1 MLSKLSK
8 LNLFVIKKKKVLI
21 FHSALATYRVDQ
33 FNALN
38 ELYDVEVVFLLKN
51 LWYYKMNQDELLSQ
65 SNFKIS
71 YLLNGPR
78 YKGRMFRF
86 GVYRKIKKVN
96 PDIILSYEYSLT
108 TQYLIALKR
117 IGLIN
122 QKIGTLVDDSMDIC
136 YNVQSKTRLKARN
149 LAVKHL
155 DYLVLLSDEVAQ
167 FYQDTFNFKKQQLI
181 VSPILQR
188 PEKLRKNSSSLKQI
202 ADNYIQKYNLKDKKV
217 LLYVGRLVEVKALPL
232 FINTI
237 KTILEEEKDLLLV
250 LVGDGVEKESLQA
263 IVKENKLEDKVLL
276 PGEYQ
281 GDELYGWYLSA
292 SGLVLPSIW
301 EPFGAVINEALI
313 FGLPVFCSSLAGASS
328 WIKPEH
334 GMIFNPMSSRETQDR
349 LKLFLNTIEVVKEV
363 DLEEKKCLM
372 DFSTEKFN
380 EEWIKL
386 G

>member
-1 MLSKLSK
+1 M
-8 LNLFVIKKKKVLI
+8 KKKKVLI

-71 YLLNGPR
+71 YLLKGPR

-86 GVYRKIKKVN
+86 GVYNKIRKVK

-108 TQYLIALKR
+108 TQYLILLKQL
-117 IGLIN
+117 GLIN

-136 YNVQSKTRLKARN
+136 YNVQSKIRLKARN
-149 LAVKHL
+149 HAVKHL
-155 DYLVLLSDEVAQ
+155 DYLVLLSDEVSQ
-167 FYQDTFNFKKQQLI
+167 FYEYTFGFDKSKLI
-181 VSPILQR
+181 VSPILQQ
-188 PEKLRKNSSSLKQI
+188 PLKLRQNTKTLESI
-202 ADNYIQKYNLKDKKV
+202 ADKYVRKYNLKDKKV

-232 FINTI
+232 FIRTI
-237 KTILEEEKDLLLV
+237 QSVLEEREDLLFV
-250 LVGDGVEKESLQA
+250 LIGDGVEKEKLQA
-263 IVKENKLEDKVLL
+263 IVKENNLEEKVLIL
-276 PGEYQ
+276 GEYQ
-281 GDELYGWYLSA
+281 GEELHGWYLSA

-328 WIKPEH
+328 WIKEKH
-334 GMIFNPMSSRETQDR
+334 GMIFNPLSSLDTKDR
-349 LKLFLNTIEVVKEV
+349 FKSFIERIEVVDKINL
-363 DLEEKKCLM
+363 DYKACLM
-372 DFSTEKFN
+372 EFSIDKFN
-380 EEWIKL
+380 KEWRKL
-386 G
+386 DL

>member
-1 MLSKLSK
+1 M
-8 LNLFVIKKKKVLI
+8 KKKRVLI

-71 YLLNGPR
+71 YLLKGPR

-86 GVYRKIKKVN
+86 GVYKKIKEVK

-108 TQYLIALKR
+108 TQYLILLKNL
-117 IGLIN
+117 GLIN

-136 YNVQSKTRLKARN
+136 YNVQSKIRLKARN
-149 LAVKHL
+149 YAVKHL
-155 DYLVLLSDEVAQ
+155 DYLVLLSDEVLQ
-167 FYQDTFNFKKQQLI
+167 FYKDTFNLDKDQLI
-181 VSPILQR
+181 VSPILQQ
-188 PEKLRKNSSSLKQI
+188 PEKLRRNASALESI
-202 ADNYIQKYNLKDKKV
+202 ADKYVQNYNLKNKKV

-232 FINTI
+232 FIRTI
-237 KTILEEEKDLLLV
+237 RTILEEEKDLLLI
-250 LVGDGVEKESLQA
+250 LIGDGIERRKLEDL
-263 IVKENKLEDKVLL
+263 VKENNLGEKVLIL
-276 PGEYQ
+276 GEYQ
-281 GDELYGWYLSA
+281 GEELHGWYLSA

-328 WIKPEH
+328 WIKEEH
-334 GMIFNPMSSRETQDR
+334 GMIFNPLSSLDTQDR
-349 LKLFLNTIEVVKEV
+349 FKSFISKIEAV
-363 DLEEKKCLM
+363 DKIDLDNKKCLM
-372 DFSTEKFN
+372 DFSIDKFN
-380 EEWIKL
+380 KEWRKL
-386 G
+386 EQLPNV